1 MNSTPLNRR
10 RFFKLAGATAAGLAA
25 GQTLSTWAKPI
36 DPPLSTAAQP
46 AAEDQFV
53 PARVLSGAVPVYSSL
68 DPNDR
73 KLLRSVPR
81 DKTIEVAGEVEGPG
95 PERNRIWYKTRDGF
109 AYSAWLQKMEPYRTP
124 QVYTNLGE
132 WGIWIETIVAN
143 APAYAKPDEASPLR
157 YIYNYGTVFHAT
169 EAHVDATGRV
179 WYNTVDEYTSK
190 DDNISPTNHWVPAV
204 LTRKIEEDTWQAINP
219 HTPDK
224 RIEVDIP
231 KQLVTCYEGDN
242 AVLTSRCASGAAF
255 KISEEEVADYST
267 PRGEFSA
274 ILKMATRHMRAPETE
289 RNTDAWFDLPGVP
302 WSTFF
307 TYEGIAIHGTYW
319 HNDYGL
325 PRSHGCVNVPISVAK
340 WIYFWTNPVAPY
352 EDDFVQ
358 GDVKE
363 VKATQIIVT

>member
-1 MNSTPLNRR
+1 MTSHSFNRR
-10 RFFKLAGATAAGLAA
+10 DFLKVAGAAAAGLTLGPALGAA
-25 GQTLSTWAKPI
+25 AKPI
-36 DPPLSTAAQP
+36 DLPAPPAQLAAP
-46 AAEDQFV
+46 EEFV
-53 PARVLSGAVPVYSSL
+53 PARVLAAAVPVYSSL

-73 KLLRSVPR
+73 KLVRSVPR
-81 DKTIEVAGEVEGPG
+81 DKTIEVSGEFDGPG
-95 PERNRIWYKTRDGF
+95 PDRNRTWYKTRDGY

-124 QVYTNLGE
+124 KVYTNLGE

-143 APAYAKPDEASPLR
+143 APAYAQPDEAAPLR

-169 EAHVDATGRV
+169 EAHVDAVGRV
-179 WYNTVDEYTSK
+179 WYNTVDEYASK

-204 LTRKIEEDTWQAINP
+204 LMRKIEEDTWKAINP

-224 RIEVDIP
+224 RIEVDLG
-231 KQLVTCYEGDN
+231 KQLVTCYEGDK
-242 AVLTSRCASGAAF
+242 AVLSSRCASGAAF
-255 KISEEEVADYST
+255 KISEEEVADYTT

-274 ILKMATRHMRAPETE
+274 ILKMPTRHMRAPEAE

-325 PRSHGCVNVPISVAK
+325 PRSHGCVNVPISMAK

-352 EDDFVQ
+352 KDDFVQ
-358 GDVKE
+358 GDVPE
-363 VKATQIIVT
+363 VKATQISVT

>member
-1 MNSTPLNRR
+1 MNSTLFNRR

-25 GQTLSTWAKPI
+25 GQTLSALAKPI
-36 DPPLSTAAQP
+36 DPPLPTPVP
-46 AAEDQFV
+46 AAADQFV

-73 KLLRSVPR
+73 KLIRSVPR
-81 DKTIEVAGEVEGPG
+81 DKTIEVAGEFDGPG
-95 PERNRIWYKTRDGF
+95 PERNRTWYQTRDGF

-124 QVYTNLGE
+124 KVYTDLGK

-143 APAYAKPDEASPLR
+143 APAYAKPDETAPLN
-157 YIYNYGTVFHAT
+157 YIYNYGTVYHAT

-179 WYNTVDEYTSK
+179 WYNTVDEYASK

-204 LTRKIEEDTWQAINP
+204 LTRKIEAGAWKAINP

-224 RIEVDIP
+224 RIEVDLG
-231 KQLVTCYEGDN
+231 KQLVTCYEGDK
-242 AVLTSRCASGAAF
+242 AVMTSRCASGASF
-255 KISEEEVADYST
+255 KLSETEVADFTT
-267 PRGEFSA
+267 PRGEYSA
-274 ILKMATRHMRAPETE
+274 ILKMPSRHMRAPEVE

-319 HNDYGL
+319 HNDFGV

-340 WIYFWTNPVAPY
+340 WIYFWTEPEAPY